1 MEDGLSCGGFKD
13 KEDCDGAADTLLHQ
27 GHEQKGTPAPEGPQE
42 GLGAIP
48 VLPKPPERGLCPS
61 PAPQRAGPSL
71 CAPAARRLPGGKARP
86 GRAAGESLMR
96 NELEQNL

>member
-1 MEDGLSCGGFKD
+1 MAQL
-13 KEDCDGAADTLLHQ
+13 TLHYIRDMNRRELLPPR
-27 GHEQKGTPAPEGPQE
+27 GHRE